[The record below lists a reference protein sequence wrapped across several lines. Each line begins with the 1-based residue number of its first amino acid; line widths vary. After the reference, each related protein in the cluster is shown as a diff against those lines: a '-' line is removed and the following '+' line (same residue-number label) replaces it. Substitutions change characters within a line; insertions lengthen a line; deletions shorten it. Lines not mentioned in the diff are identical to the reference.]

1 MASSSSLRCLRQL
14 SHHLRPAPT
23 LAPPAAQPAAAAG
36 GPVSILSAEIGGHVH
51 PSICRTAD
59 GTLVVVYVSTTT
71 PHTHTTGATTS
82 SPHPTPPHHHS
93 AAR

>member
-23 LAPPAAQPAAAAG
+23 PAAAAG

-71 PHTHTTGATTS
+71 PHTHTPLAP
-82 SPHPTPPHHHS
+82 PHPITPPHHHS